1 MMDERE
7 RRDIML
13 RAIHRYGED
22 AQIDMAV
29 EEMAELTKALCKVKR
44 ATPGA
49 TTTAAVANVI
59 EEIADVQI
67 MLDQLRLIFARSTDE
82 VEEDKLRRLL
92 GHLNSWKGS
101 TLREWIIKQQ
111 SPLLSRAELGAVAA
125 EGGAPDE

>member
-7 RRDIML
+7 RRNIMT
-13 RAIHRYGED
+13 RAIQHFGET

-29 EEMAELTKALCKVKR
+29 E
-44 ATPGA
+44 
-49 TTTAAVANVI
+49 NVV

-92 GHLNSWKGS
+92 AGS
-101 TLREWIIKQQ
+101 IAGRSRSSGAGCASRSARQQ
-111 SPLLSRAELGAVAA
+111 TRRCA
-125 EGGAPDE
+125 